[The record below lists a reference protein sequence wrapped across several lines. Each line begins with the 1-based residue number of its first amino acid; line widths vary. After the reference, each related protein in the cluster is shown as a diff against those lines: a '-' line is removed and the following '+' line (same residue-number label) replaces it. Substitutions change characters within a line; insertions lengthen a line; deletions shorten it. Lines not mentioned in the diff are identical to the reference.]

1 MSPPLGGSTFL
12 LCMFVAYCLT
22 CILNWLSGG
31 EELRMNKAIKVRVTA
46 ALNVGASVLV
56 NFAAAAVG

>member
-1 MSPPLGGSTFL
+1 
-12 LCMFVAYCLT
+12 MFVAYCLT